1 MLKKLLIGT
10 TICLCLVFFAQ
21 VKSSAEGNG
30 SSSST
35 LPQIGLKV
43 GANYSNVWDAEGE
56 EFNADPKLGLI
67 VGGWV
72 SIPLGPMIGVQPE
85 IHFSQRGF
93 QATGKLLGATYKFTR
108 TSSFL
113 DIPLLFA
120 IKPIPMLTLLI
131 GPQYSFLLS
140 QKNVFAN
147 SSSTIEQEKEFNNEN
162 YRKNLLCFVAGADLN
177 INYVVV
183 SARAGFDFVNNNGD
197 GTSTTP
203 RYKNLWFQGTIGFKL

>member
-1 MLKKLLIGT
+1 MLKKILIGT
-10 TICLCLVFFAQ
+10 ALCLGLVFAAQ
-21 VKSSAEGNG
+21 IKSSAAEDNYN
-30 SSSST
+30 SSSM
-35 LPQIGLKV
+35 PQVGLKI
-43 GANYSNVWDAEGE
+43 GGNYSNVWDADGE
-56 EFNADPKLGLI
+56 EFNSDPKLGLI

-72 SIPLGPMIGVQPE
+72 SIPLGPTIGVQPE

-93 QATGKLLGATYKFTR
+93 QATGKLLGTTYKFVR

-131 GPQYSFLLS
+131 GPQYSYLLS

-147 SSSTIEQEKEFNNEN
+147 GTTTIDQENEFDNEN
-162 YRKNLLCFVAGADLN
+162 YRKNILCFILGGDVN
-177 INYVVV
+177 ISHMVV
-183 SARAGFDFVNNNGD
+183 SARAGFDFIHNNGD

-203 RYKNLWFQGTIGFKL
+203 RYKNVWFQGTVGFRL